1 VNSVKPRAYAPPV
14 LETHGSLAAGV
25 ARLGTETAFSV
36 LARAKEMEAAGR
48 DIIHLE
54 IGEPDFDT
62 PAHITE
68 AAIAALRAGETHY
81 CPAAGIA
88 PLRAA
93 VADELSRTRGVP
105 IAAQRVLVA
114 NGAKPF
120 LFFTI
125 LATCEPGDEVV
136 YPDPG
141 FPIYE
146 SAIRWAGATP
156 VALPLRE
163 ENDFSFAIDDLRE
176 RLGPRTKLVILN
188 SPQNPTGGVTPDADL
203 AAAARAIL
211 ETQAWVLSDEVYA
224 RLIYGDAFASIAS
237 EPGMLERTV
246 LLDGFSKTYAMTG
259 WRCGYAAVPE
269 ALVEPLTRFFVNSTS
284 CVPPFI
290 QHAGVAALTGP
301 QDDVAAM
308 VNEFAARRDLIVEG
322 LNALPGVSCRT
333 PKGAF
338 YVFPN
343 VSGTPLSAEVLA
355 NRLLEE
361 ADVAVLAGSAFGAEG
376 ADHLRLSYA
385 NSQANLRRAL
395 ERIEQFLRTLA

>member
-1 VNSVKPRAYAPPV
+1 MTR
-14 LETHGSLAAGV
+14 LASGV
-25 ARLGTETAFSV
+25 ADLGTETAFSV
-36 LARAKEMEAAGR
+36 LARAREMERAGR
-48 DIIHLE
+48 DVIHLE

-68 AAIAALRAGETHY
+68 AGIAALRAGETHY

-88 PLRAA
+88 ELRDA
-93 VADELSRTRGVP
+93 VATELSRTRGVP
-105 IAAQRVLVA
+105 IAPERVLVG

-146 SAIRWAGATP
+146 SAIRWAGGTP

-163 ENDFSFAIDDLRE
+163 ELGFSFAPDE
-176 RLGPRTKLVILN
+176 LGALMSERTKLVILN
-188 SPQNPTGGVTPDADL
+188 SPHNPTGGLTPAADL
-203 AAAARAIL
+203 EAAAQLIL
-211 ETQAWVLSDEVYA
+211 ETPAWVLSDEVYA
-224 RLIYGDAFASIAS
+224 RIVYGGAFASIAS
-237 EPGMLERTV
+237 VPGMLERTV
-246 LLDGFSKTYAMTG
+246 LLDGLSKTYAMTG

-284 CVPPFI
+284 CVPPFV
-290 QHAGVAALTGP
+290 QYAGVAALTGP

-308 VNEFAARRDLIVEG
+308 VVEFETRRDLVVAG
-322 LNALPGVSCRT
+322 LNALPGVSCLSPR
-333 PKGAF
+333 GAF

-343 VSGTPLSAEVLA
+343 VAGTPIGAEMLA
-355 NRLLEE
+355 DRLLEE
-361 ADVAVLAGSAFGAEG
+361 AGVALLAGTAFGAQG

-385 NSQANLRRAL
+385 NSQENLTRAL
-395 ERIEQFLRTLA
+395 ERMGGFLGGLRE

>member
-1 VNSVKPRAYAPPV
+1 M
-14 LETHGSLAAGV
+14 TQLAAAV

-36 LARAKEMEAAGR
+36 LARAREMERAGR

-68 AAIAALRAGETHY
+68 AAVAALRAGETHY
-81 CPAAGIA
+81 CPAAGIGE
-88 PLRAA
+88 LREA
-93 VADELSRTRGVP
+93 VAEELSSTRGVAVAP
-105 IAAQRVLVA
+105 ERVLVA

-156 VALPLRE
+156 VPLPLRE
-163 ENDFSFAIDDLRE
+163 ELAFSFDVDDLDA
-176 RLGPRTKLVILN
+176 RLSDRTRLVILN
-188 SPQNPTGGVTPDADL
+188 SPQNPTGGVTPATDL
-203 AAAARAIL
+203 AAAAALIL
-211 ETQAWVLSDEVYA
+211 QTPAWVLSDEVYA

-237 EPGMLERTV
+237 VPDMLERTV

-259 WRCGYAAVPE
+259 WRCGYAAVPDE
-269 ALVEPLTRFFVNSTS
+269 LVEPLTRFFVNSTS
-284 CVPPFI
+284 CVPPFV
-290 QHAGVAALTGP
+290 QLAGVAALTGP
-301 QDDVAAM
+301 QDAVDAM
-308 VNEFAARRDLIVEG
+308 VAEFASRRELVVSG
-322 LNALPGVSCRT
+322 LNALPGVSCLSPR
-333 PKGAF
+333 GAF

-343 VSGTPLSAEVLA
+343 VSGVPLSAESLA
-355 NRLLEE
+355 DRLLEE
-361 ADVAVLAGSAFGAEG
+361 AGVAVLAGTAFGAEG

-385 NSQANLRRAL
+385 NSQANLGRAL
-395 ERIEQFLRTLA
+395 ERMGEFLGGLP

>member
-1 VNSVKPRAYAPPV
+1 MTR
-14 LETHGSLAAGV
+14 LASGV

-36 LARAKEMEAAGR
+36 LARAKEMERAGR
-48 DIIHLE
+48 DVIHLE

-68 AAIAALRAGETHY
+68 AGVAALRAGETHY

-88 PLRAA
+88 ELREA
-93 VADELSRTRGVP
+93 VAEELSRSRDVAIGP
-105 IAAQRVLVA
+105 ERVLVA

-156 VALPLRE
+156 VPLPLRE
-163 ENDFSFAIDDLRE
+163 ELGFSFAPDELRA
-176 RLGPRTKLVILN
+176 LLTDRTRLVILN
-188 SPQNPTGGVTPDADL
+188 SPQNPTGGVSPAPDL
-203 AAAARAIL
+203 AAAAEAIL
-211 ETQAWVLSDEVYA
+211 DTDAWVLSDEVYA
-224 RLIYGDAFASIAS
+224 RMLYDDGAFASIAS
-237 EPGMLERTV
+237 VPRMLERTV

-269 ALVEPLTRFFVNSTS
+269 PLVEPLTRFFVNSTS
-284 CVPPFI
+284 CVPPFV
-290 QHAGVAALTGP
+290 QLAGVAALTGP
-301 QDDVAAM
+301 QDAVTAM
-308 VNEFAARRDLIVEG
+308 VAEFAERRDLVVDG
-322 LNALPGVSCRT
+322 LNALPGVSCLS
-333 PKGAF
+333 PSGAF

-343 VSGTPLSAEVLA
+343 VEDVPMSAETLA
-355 NRLLEE
+355 DRLLEE
-361 ADVAVLAGSAFGAEG
+361 AGVAVLAGTAFGANG
-376 ADHLRLSYA
+376 AGHLRLSYA
-385 NSQANLRRAL
+385 NSQANLARAL
-395 ERIEQFLRTLA
+395 ERMAEFLSAVPA

>member
-1 VNSVKPRAYAPPV
+1 M
-14 LETHGSLAAGV
+14 LEAHGSLAAGV

-36 LARAKEMEAAGR
+36 LARAKEMEAQGR
-48 DIIHLE
+48 DVIHLE

-68 AAIAALRAGETHY
+68 AAVAALRAGETHY

-88 PLRAA
+88 ELREA
-93 VADELSRTRGVP
+93 VAEELSRTRGIPV
-105 IAAQRVLVA
+105 AAQRVLVA

-125 LATCEPGDEVV
+125 LATCEPGDEVI

-163 ENDFSFAIDDLRE
+163 EHDFSFAVDELRNL
-176 RLGPRTKLVILN
+176 LGPRTKLVILN
-188 SPQNPTGGVTPDADL
+188 SPQNPTGGVIGREEVRE
-203 AAAARAIL
+203 AAWLLRDSG
-211 ETQAWVLSDEVYA
+211 AWVLSDEVYA
-224 RLIYGDAFASIAS
+224 RLIYGEAFASIVS

-269 ALVEPLTRFFVNSTS
+269 PLVEPLTRFFVNSTS
-284 CVPPFI
+284 CVPPFV
-290 QHAGVAALTGP
+290 QHAGIAALVGP

-308 VNEFAARRDLIVEG
+308 VAEFRARRDLIVEG

-343 VSGTPLSAEVLA
+343 VSKTPVSAEVLA
-355 NRLLEE
+355 SRLLEE
-361 ADVAVLAGSAFGAEG
+361 ADVAVLAGTAFGEVG
-376 ADHLRLSYA
+376 RGNLRLSYA
-385 NSQANLRRAL
+385 NSQENLARAL
-395 ERIEQFLRTLA
+395 ERMRGFIEML

>member
-1 VNSVKPRAYAPPV
+1 MLPGV
-14 LETHGSLAAGV
+14 LELGSERLAAGV

-36 LARAKEMEAAGR
+36 LARAKEMERAGR
-48 DIIHLE
+48 DVIHLE

-62 PAHITE
+62 PSHITE
-68 AAIAALRAGETHY
+68 AAVAALRAGETHY
-81 CPAAGIA
+81 CPAPGIA
-88 PLRAA
+88 ELRDA
-93 VADELSRTRGVP
+93 VADELSRTRGVA
-105 IAAQRVLVA
+105 IAPERVLVA

-156 VALPLRE
+156 VPLPLRE
-163 ENDFSFAIDDLRE
+163 EHDFSFVVEELRA

-188 SPQNPTGGVTPDADL
+188 SPQNPTGGVTPAADVV
-203 AAAARAIL
+203 AAAEAIR
-211 ETQAWVLSDEVYA
+211 ETTAWVLSDEVYA
-224 RLIYGDAFASIAS
+224 RMTYGDAFASIAS

-269 ALVEPLTRFFVNSTS
+269 ALVDPLTRFFVNSTS

-308 VNEFAARRDLIVEG
+308 VAEFSARRDLIVDG

-343 VSGTPLSAEVLA
+343 VAEVPMATEELA
-355 NRLLEE
+355 ERLLDD
-361 ADVAVLAGSAFGAEG
+361 AGVAVLAGTAFGAEG

-385 NSQANLRRAL
+385 NSQANLSRAL
-395 ERIEQFLRTLA
+395 ERIDGFLRALGA